1 MAENNEQVSLN
12 HIADIYLYEYYIA
25 ADKSYDL
32 ISDETCKKYIENG
45 RRLTNEGN
53 YNEAINEF
61 SKALEYNPVN
71 VAVINKIVSCYKYLH
86 DIEKEFEYAQ
96 KTYNF
101 CCTRSELATY
111 YRNVGWYYLEKYK
124 PEVSVACYMYSNL
137 FEKSEQN
144 ENEIHFLEVATQKS
158 YKDLSIEEIQE
169 TLKENSIPIEASSV
183 TLALMYR
190 AGLEALSLGNKTQ
203 AYECFFM
210 VYDLTQDEEVK
221 ELMERSRL

>member
-1 MAENNEQVSLN
+1 M
-12 HIADIYLYEYYIA
+12 
-25 ADKSYDL
+25 
-32 ISDETCKKYIENG
+32 
-45 RRLTNEGN
+45 
-53 YNEAINEF
+53 
-61 SKALEYNPVN
+61 N

-144 ENEIHFLEVATQKS
+144 ENISWKWLHKRV
-158 YKDLSIEEIQE
+158 IR
-169 TLKENSIPIEASSV
+169 
-183 TLALMYR
+183 TLALKK
-190 AGLEALSLGNKTQ
+190 SK
-203 AYECFFM
+203 
-210 VYDLTQDEEVK
+210 
-221 ELMERSRL
+221 RL